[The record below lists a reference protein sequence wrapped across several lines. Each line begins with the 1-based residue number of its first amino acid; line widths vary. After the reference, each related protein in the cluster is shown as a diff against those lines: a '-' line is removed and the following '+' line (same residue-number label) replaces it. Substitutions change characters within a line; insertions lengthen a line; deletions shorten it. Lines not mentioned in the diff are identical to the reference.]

1 MCVSPLG
8 MKMTDVMEHEV
19 KEIIV
24 KRGKNCNYI
33 NTPQEC
39 CCVALEAKIAMKASD
54 CSLLKW
60 TWHLF
65 TK

>member
-1 MCVSPLG
+1 
-8 MKMTDVMEHEV
+8 MEHEV

-24 KRGKNCNYI
+24 KRWGKNCNYI

-39 CCVALEAKIAMKASD
+39 RCVALESKIAMKAGD

-60 TWHLF
+60 TRHLF

>member
-1 MCVSPLG
+1 
-8 MKMTDVMEHEV
+8 MEHEV
-19 KEIIV
+19 KEICEKGGGGV
-24 KRGKNCNYI
+24 WGNCNNI

-39 CCVALEAKIAMKASD
+39 CCVVLESKITMKASD

-60 TWHLF
+60 TRRLF

>member
-1 MCVSPLG
+1 MI
-8 MKMTDVMEHEV
+8 DVMEHEG

-24 KRGKNCNYI
+24 KRGEKNCNYI

-39 CCVALEAKIAMKASD
+39 CYMALEAKIAMKASD
-54 CSLLKW
+54 CSLFKW